1 MGVNRRK
8 TINYSVKRNM
18 QIRLFLKVFSISLI
32 GIALMAVIFYLYS
45 NREINENYRQFH
57 IHAQNFLDYL
67 LPTVVLSVLAAVFSA
82 AAITIFFPHKIAGPL
97 HRIETDMKEKIS
109 KGDLTVRFNLR
120 NGDEVSDLAEA
131 INNSLEKLKHKIEK
145 VKKPAEELETVVNKT
160 EGNTDK
166 NTVDLIKQI
175 NEALREFRT

>member
-1 MGVNRRK
+1 
-8 TINYSVKRNM
+8 
-18 QIRLFLKVFSISLI
+18 
-32 GIALMAVIFYLYS
+32 
-45 NREINENYRQFH
+45 
-57 IHAQNFLDYL
+57 
-67 LPTVVLSVLAAVFSA
+67 
-82 AAITIFFPHKIAGPL
+82 
-97 HRIETDMKEKIS
+97 MKEKIS

-145 VKKPAEELETVVNKT
+145 VKKPAEEPETVVNNT

-166 NTVDLIKQI
+166 NAVDLIKQI

>member
-1 MGVNRRK
+1 MDVNRRK

-18 QIRLFLKVFSISLI
+18 QVRLFLKVLSISLT

-67 LPTVVLSVLAAVFSA
+67 LPTVALSVLAAVLSA

-97 HRIETDMKEKIS
+97 HRIETDMKERIS

-131 INNSLEKLKHKIEK
+131 INHSLDELKQKIERA
-145 VKKPAEELETVVNKT
+145 KKPAEELDSIIKNMGESA
-160 EGNTDK
+160 DK
-166 NTVDLIKQI
+166 NAGKLIKEI
-175 NEALREFRT
+175 NEALKEFRL

>member
-67 LPTVVLSVLAAVFSA
+67 LPTVALSALAAVFSA
-82 AAITIFFPHKIAGPL
+82 AAITIFSVYAAILANSFPLMYTIT
-97 HRIETDMKEKIS
+97 E
-109 KGDLTVRFNLR
+109 
-120 NGDEVSDLAEA
+120 LA
-131 INNSLEKLKHKIEK
+131 K
-145 VKKPAEELETVVNKT
+145 
-160 EGNTDK
+160 
-166 NTVDLIKQI
+166 
-175 NEALREFRT
+175 

>member
-18 QIRLFLKVFSISLI
+18 QIRLFLKVLSISLI

-67 LPTVVLSVLAAVFSA
+67 LPAVALSVLAAVFSA
-82 AAITIFFPHKIAGPL
+82 AALPQPSQFSS
-97 HRIETDMKEKIS
+97 RI
-109 KGDLTVRFNLR
+109 
-120 NGDEVSDLAEA
+120 
-131 INNSLEKLKHKIEK
+131 KL
-145 VKKPAEELETVVNKT
+145 PAPCTGL
-160 EGNTDK
+160 
-166 NTVDLIKQI
+166 KQ
-175 NEALREFRT
+175 T

>member
-1 MGVNRRK
+1 
-8 TINYSVKRNM
+8 M
-18 QIRLFLKVFSISLI
+18 QIRLFLKVLSISLI

-67 LPTVVLSVLAAVFSA
+67 LPAVALSVLAAVLSA
-82 AAITIFFPHKIAGPL
+82 ASITIFFPHKIAGPL

-120 NGDEVSDLAEA
+120 KGDDVSDLAEA
-131 INNSLEKLKHKIEK
+131 INYSLDKLKQKIEK
-145 VKKPAEELETVVNKT
+145 AKKPAEELDTVIKNM
-160 EGNTDK
+160 EESADK
-166 NTVDLIKQI
+166 NVGKLIKEI
-175 NEALREFRT
+175 NEALKEFRL